1 MGTFWALQF
10 NSQFGQRWDAADPDR
25 APIDLEATI
34 AEIQGASPGSDFLQE
49 VEQACTGGRQIEPP
63 PTIAAS
69 GRR

>member
-34 AEIQGASPGSDFLQE
+34 AEIQGHRPDLIFCRRLSRPAP
-49 VEQACTGGRQIEPP
+49 AAGRSNLPQL
-63 PTIAAS
+63 
-69 GRR
+69 